1 MKLKTLTSLIFIL
14 LSTFS
19 FAQKVSPFQ
28 INGELFEI
36 PGKWEFETQL
46 KESGQFHLSNKKEK
60 LSLLISVR
68 KPEKFEFFQAG
79 LSEIELLNKFYK
91 WEYDY
96 WSSSNGIQ
104 TEISETKRNDE
115 KKYIIWK
122 LTLKNMLQNNNKDQ
136 TSYLLY
142 AVKNNNLISINLTN
156 NTDKKK
162 LFTESE
168 SIELLEKVYQK

>member
-1 MKLKTLTSLIFIL
+1 M
-14 LSTFS
+14 
-19 FAQKVSPFQ
+19 
-28 INGELFEI
+28 
-36 PGKWEFETQL
+36 
-46 KESGQFHLSNKKEK
+46 
-60 LSLLISVR
+60 
-68 KPEKFEFFQAG
+68 
-79 LSEIELLNKFYK
+79 NKFYK

-104 TEISETKRNDE
+104 TEVSETKRNDE

>member
-60 LSLLISVR
+60 
-68 KPEKFEFFQAG
+68 
-79 LSEIELLNKFYK
+79 
-91 WEYDY
+91 
-96 WSSSNGIQ
+96 
-104 TEISETKRNDE
+104 
-115 KKYIIWK
+115 
-122 LTLKNMLQNNNKDQ
+122 
-136 TSYLLY
+136 
-142 AVKNNNLISINLTN
+142 
-156 NTDKKK
+156 
-162 LFTESE
+162 
-168 SIELLEKVYQK
+168 